1 MNTQIK
7 VACFLVFFFFR
18 PNWFYPIKLCIPTI
32 QVFLLEGLSSLRNST
47 NSNLKRRKYVLQI
60 TRTFRNNTERS
71 LVKDMFYSS
80 YKENVH
86 MKKLCFCK
94 DGSVNMTQ
102 FLLLLSINNLL
113 YIKYKVVDNRI
124 VDIIISFMIEDTL
137 KKKDSKMEF
146 SCFRQIKFF
155 SHFFF
160 SSM

>member
-94 DGSVNMTQ
+94 DGSVNMRQ

-124 VDIIISFMIEDTL
+124 VDIIMSFMIEDTL

-155 SHFFF
+155 SHFFL